1 MPNSDQEIADVG
13 AQIASICA
21 LAREPC
27 FGQPALLGLPE
38 TIFALFV
45 RDELA

>member
-1 MPNSDQEIADVG
+1 MPNSDQEIAEVG
-13 AQIASICA
+13 AQIEAICE
-21 LAREPC
+21 LARDPC